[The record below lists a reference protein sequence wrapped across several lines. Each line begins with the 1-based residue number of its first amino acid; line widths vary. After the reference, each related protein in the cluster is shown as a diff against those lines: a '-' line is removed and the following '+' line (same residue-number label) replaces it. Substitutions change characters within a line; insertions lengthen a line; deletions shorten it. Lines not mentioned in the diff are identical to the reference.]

1 MFVIKKRVKKARV
14 GILTTP
20 HGKIQT
26 PNLAF
31 VATHGNI
38 RILDKK
44 EERIAAPNLIIA
56 NTFHLWVNGKVAEIK
71 KAGGIHKWNGLKIP
85 TMTDSGGFQVF
96 SLGWGKAHNVG
107 KIKSQISNIKSDGK
121 SQVKINNNSV
131 VFSYDGKKF
140 ELNPEKSIKLQHDI
154 GADIIFVFDEC
165 TSPLHDFAYN
175 KKSLEKTHRWAKQS
189 LSAHKKNLEAELL
202 SELGS
207 SASKSQQLFGI
218 VQGGVYEKLR
228 KQSSKFIGSLDFD
241 GFGIGGSFGEKQ
253 MGKVLEWALSG
264 LPEEKPRH
272 LLGIGRLKDIFIAVE
287 KGIDLFDCAIPTR
300 EARHGI
306 LYTKNRKINYKKR
319 PARRRGGGTKLYGIY
334 KKDKIKAMKLATIHN
349 IKFYKELFKKIRLAI
364 SQGRGLKELKK
375 EYKIY
380 N

>member
-1 MFVIKKRVKKARV
+1 MFEIRKRYKKARA

-38 RILDKK
+38 RLLNKTDHK
-44 EERIAAPNLIIA
+44 AAKPELIIA
-56 NTFHLWVNGKVAEIK
+56 NTFHLWVNKKVGEIK

-96 SLGWGKAHNVG
+96 SLGWGKTHNVG
-107 KIKSQISNIKSDGK
+107 KILSTKSEIRNNTKIKNSK
-121 SQVKINNNSV
+121 SFVKINDSGV

-140 ELNPEKSIKLQHDI
+140 ELTPNKSIKLQRDI

-165 TSPLHDFAYN
+165 TSPLHNFAYN

-189 LSAHKKNLEAELL
+189 LETHKKIKGNQ
-202 SELGS
+202 
-207 SASKSQQLFGI
+207 KLFGI
-218 VQGGVYEKLR
+218 VQGGIYEKLR
-228 KQSSKFIGSLDFD
+228 RQSSKFIGSLPFD

-272 LLGIGRLKDIFIAVE
+272 LLGIGKIKDIFPAVE

-306 LYTKNRKINYKKR
+306 LYTKNGKINYKKSG
-319 PARRRGGGTKLYGIY
+319 AKFYNVY
-334 KKDKIKAMKLATIHN
+334 KKDKVKAMKLATIHN
-349 IKFYKELFKKIRLAI
+349 IKFYKELFAKIRKAI
-364 SQGRGLKELKK
+364 TQGQGLKELKK

>member
-1 MFVIKKRVKKARV
+1 MFVIKKRAKNART

-20 HGKIQT
+20 HGKIKT

-38 RILDKK
+38 RILSK
-44 EERIAAPNLIIA
+44 EEQKIANPDLIIA
-56 NTFHLWVNGKVAEIK
+56 NTFHLWVNKKIGEIK
-71 KAGGIHKWNGLKIP
+71 KVGGIHKWNGLKIP

-96 SLGWGKAHNVG
+96 SLGWGKAHGVG
-107 KIKSQISNIKSDGK
+107 KVRQGPTLKNLKRSVLFENR
-121 SQVKINNNSV
+121 VKILNDGV
-131 VFSYDGKKF
+131 VFNYDGKKF
-140 ELNPEKSIKLQHDI
+140 ELTPEKSIILQRDI
-154 GADIIFVFDEC
+154 GADIIFAFDEC
-165 TSPLHDFAYN
+165 TSPLHDFNYN
-175 KKSLEKTHRWAKQS
+175 KKSLERTHRWAIESLNAKLKFKNEKQ
-189 LSAHKKNLEAELL
+189 LI
-202 SELGS
+202 
-207 SASKSQQLFGI
+207 FGI

-228 KQSSKFIGSLDFD
+228 KQSSKFIGALDFD

-253 MGKVLEWALSG
+253 MGKVVEWALSG

-272 LLGIGRLKDIFIAVE
+272 LLGIGRIKDIFIAVE

-306 LYTKNRKINYKKR
+306 LYTKNGKINYRKK
-319 PARRRGGGTKLYGIY
+319 GTKLHNTY

-349 IKFYKELFKKIRLAI
+349 IKFYKELFKKIRKALN
-364 SQGRGLKELKK
+364 QGRGLKELRK

>member
-1 MFVIKKRVKKARV
+1 MFEIKKKNKKARL

-26 PNLAF
+26 PSLAF

-38 RILDKK
+38 RILDKNEQK
-44 EERIAAPNLIIA
+44 MAAPDLMIA
-56 NTFHLWVNGKVAEIK
+56 NTFHLWVNNKVSQIK
-71 KAGGIHKWNGLKIP
+71 KAGGIHKWSGWKGPI
-85 TMTDSGGFQVF
+85 MTDSGGFQVF
-96 SLGWGKAHNVG
+96 SLGWGKTHNVG
-107 KIKSQISNIKSDGK
+107 KVKSQISSPKSTSK
-121 SQVKINNNSV
+121 SQVKILNNSV
-131 VFSYDGKKF
+131 VFVYDGKKY

-154 GADIIFVFDEC
+154 GADIIFSFDEC

-175 KKSLEKTHRWAKQS
+175 KKSLEKTHRWARQS
-189 LSAHKKNLEAELL
+189 LEEFKRIKNKELRN
-202 SELGS
+202 G
-207 SASKSQQLFGI
+207 QQLFGI
-218 VQGGVYEKLR
+218 VQGGIYEKLR
-228 KQSSKFIGSLDFD
+228 KQSSKFIGALDFD
-241 GFGIGGSFGEKQ
+241 GFGVGGSFGEKQ
-253 MGKVLEWALSG
+253 MGKVLEWALGG

-272 LLGIGRLKDIFIAVE
+272 LLGIGRVKDIFLAVE

-306 LYTKNRKINYKKR
+306 LYTKKGKINYKKR
-319 PARRRGGGTKLYGIY
+319 GTKLHNIY

-349 IKFYKELFKKIRLAI
+349 IKFYKELFKKIRTALA
-364 SQGRGLKELKK
+364 QGRGLKELRK

>member
-1 MFVIKKRVKKARV
+1 MFEIKKRYKKARA

-38 RILDKK
+38 RLLNKTDH
-44 EERIAAPNLIIA
+44 RAAKPELIIA
-56 NTFHLWVNGKVAEIK
+56 NTFHLWVNKKVSEIK

-96 SLGWGKAHNVG
+96 SLGWGKTHNVG
-107 KIKSQISNIKSDGK
+107 KIKPARQQGGSQK
-121 SQVKINNNSV
+121 SQVKINNNGA
-131 VFSYDGKKF
+131 VFEYDGKKY
-140 ELNPEKSIKLQHDI
+140 ELTPEKSIKLQRDI

-165 TSPLHDFAYN
+165 TSPLHNFAYN
-175 KKSLEKTHRWAKQS
+175 KKSLEKTHRWARQS
-189 LSAHKKNLEAELL
+189 LETHKKIKGNQ
-202 SELGS
+202 
-207 SASKSQQLFGI
+207 KLFGI
-218 VQGGVYEKLR
+218 VQGGVYKKLR

-253 MGKVLEWALSG
+253 MGKVIEWALSG

-272 LLGIGRLKDIFIAVE
+272 LLGIGRIKDIFIAVE

-306 LYTKNRKINYKKR
+306 LYTKNGKINYRKK
-319 PARRRGGGTKLYGIY
+319 GVKFYNIY
-334 KKDKIKAMKLATIHN
+334 KKDKLKAMKLATIHN
-349 IKFYKELFKKIRLAI
+349 VRFYKELFRKIRRII